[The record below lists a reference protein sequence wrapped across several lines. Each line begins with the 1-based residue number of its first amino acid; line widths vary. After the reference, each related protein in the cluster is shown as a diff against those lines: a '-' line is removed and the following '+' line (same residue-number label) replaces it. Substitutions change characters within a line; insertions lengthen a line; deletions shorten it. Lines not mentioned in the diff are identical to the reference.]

1 MLKPRKS
8 LIKTVEKKSNLLT
21 FSEKAQLFYE
31 QYGRHSTYVLIGLV
45 IVFGGWF
52 GYRLI
57 QQSSFSKADYAEMI
71 ARDAFAKGDY
81 DAALQKVDAII
92 ADYGSAPAAGS
103 AMMMKGRIHE
113 SRSELD
119 MAIQAYEKLIRKNS
133 NQPYL
138 VFNAT
143 YALGAINNGR
153 GDYEKGAKY
162 YRQAAQ
168 DLPEH
173 FYAPQALLDAGRSYR
188 KINKRDDAKEMF
200 RTIITKYAKAR
211 EANDARTELAEL
223 DFIP

>member
-31 QYGRHSTYVLIGLV
+31 QYARQVTYGLIGLV
-45 IVFGGWF
+45 IVVGGWF
-52 GYRLI
+52 GYRWM

-71 ARDAFAKGDY
+71 ARDEFAKGNY
-81 DAALQKVDAII
+81 DDALQKVDAII
-92 ADYGSAPAAGS
+92 ADYSSAPAAGS
-103 AMMMKGRIHE
+103 AMLMKGRIHE

-119 MAIQAYEKLIRKNS
+119 MAVQAYEKLIRKYGD
-133 NQPYL
+133 QPYL
-138 VFNAT
+138 AFSAK

-153 GDYEKGAKY
+153 GDYEKAARY

-173 FYAPQALLDAGRSYR
+173 FYAPQALLDAGRAYR
-188 KINKRDDAKEMF
+188 KINKRDDAKAMF
-200 RTIITKYAKAR
+200 RLIITKYAKAR
-211 EANDARTELAEL
+211 EATDARTELAEL
-223 DFIP
+223 DFNS